1 MSKRNLTFP
10 MYLSWEHGIIEV
22 VGEINMDISAVFDDP
37 NWTPS
42 EISGDGPSD
51 DTTTNGINY
60 GPDELEDGKGYVIG
74 NIVYVYS
81 KEKPNVK
88 TSSVP
93 LFWFTKFVDKN
104 NYTLKTHVP
113 MPVEE
118 ICKKF
123 SIDHMVDVSYTR
135 ILNETTGDE
144 VLYNEQMINDMNVAR
159 SKFTPIVNTGDDY
172 LKRLVKYI
180 IIKKDVDINRY
191 KSVMDTPYALT
202 NMKSALCATTKMSV
216 TNFLMWVE
224 LLQVDFSIL
233 VTDNGV
239 DKVNPL
245 REGLL
250 YRSTDNS
257 VYQFANEK
265 AKALLVDSGRKDLID
280 ELKNFENEILEK
292 LPDHTTS
299 EDFDDSDDDE

>member
-1 MSKRNLTFP
+1 MSERNLTFP

-22 VGEINMDISAVFDDP
+22 VGEIKIDVSSLFKGSNLPTEVTGF
-37 NWTPS
+37 
-42 EISGDGPSD
+42 GPSD
-51 DTTTNGINY
+51 DDSDTDGINY
-60 GPDELEDGKGYVIG
+60 SPDELEDGKGYVIG
-74 NIVYVYS
+74 DIVYVYS
-81 KEKPNVK
+81 KDKPNVK

-93 LFWFTKFVDKN
+93 LFWFTKFEDKN
-104 NYTLKTHVP
+104 NYTIKTHIP

-118 ICKKF
+118 MSRKF
-123 SIDHMVDVSYTR
+123 SIDHMVDVSYSR

-191 KSVMDTPYALT
+191 KSIMDTPYALT

-245 REGLL
+245 HEGLL

-257 VYQFANEK
+257 IYQFVNDK
-265 AKALLVDSGRKDLID
+265 AKALLVDSDRKDLVE